1 MLVKAI
7 LAALLFIVL
16 IPGQFVRIP
25 QKGSKMT
32 VALVHGL
39 VFFVLY
45 LAIQMIVDNISEGF
59 VDAAASAETA
69 TKPPSN
75 TDKKTPSNTD
85 KKPPTD
91 IPSTSK
97 YVGEVKTKNVDKW
110 EWEKPKDGCGNYPV
124 TLDDKRCT
132 TVCNNGEPSGTPLK
146 CSK

>member
-25 QKGSKMT
+25 QKGSKIT
-32 VALVHGL
+32 VAFVHGL
-39 VFFVLY
+39 VFFVMY
-45 LAIQMIVDNISEGF
+45 LAIQMLVNNVLEGF
-59 VDAAASAETA
+59 AEVSMSANTA
-69 TKPPSN
+69 TEP
-75 TDKKTPSNTD
+75 PSNTD
-85 KKPPTD
+85 KKPPMD

-97 YVGEVKTKNVDKW
+97 YIGEVNTKNVDKW
-110 EWEKPKDGCGNYPV
+110 EWEKPKEGCGSYPV

-146 CSK
+146 CPK

>member
-25 QKGSKMT
+25 QKGSKTT

-45 LAIQMIVDNISEGF
+45 LAIQMMVDNISEGF
-59 VDAAASAETA
+59 VDAPTPADTA
-69 TKPPSN
+69 TTS
-75 TDKKTPSNTD
+75 PSNTD
-85 KKPPTD
+85 KKPPAH

-97 YVGEVKTKNVDKW
+97 YIGTKNVDKW
-110 EWEKPKDGCGNYPV
+110 EWEKPKEGCGVNPL
-124 TLDDKRCT
+124 TLDDKKCT
-132 TVCNNGEPSGTPLK
+132 TVCDNGEPSGTPLK
-146 CSK
+146 CPSK